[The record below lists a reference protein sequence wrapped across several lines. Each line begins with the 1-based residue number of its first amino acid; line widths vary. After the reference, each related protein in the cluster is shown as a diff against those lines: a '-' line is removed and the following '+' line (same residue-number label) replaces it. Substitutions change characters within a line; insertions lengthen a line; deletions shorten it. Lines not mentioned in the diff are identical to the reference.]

1 MANYNFNED
10 LTIGQNGENVVKLFL
25 ESKGASFINFND
37 NNQYDLKM
45 KLNEE
50 EITYEIKTDVF
61 CKPEKD
67 TGNLFIE
74 FFSRDKE
81 SGISTSKAK
90 WFVTYYKYLNEMWF
104 IKTEDL
110 KQLIIKNNFRV
121 TVGGDVGSQTHGYL
135 IPRNNFKEHFKI
147 YKI

>member
-1 MANYNFNED
+1 MANYNFRKD
-10 LTIGQNGENVVKLFL
+10 LKIGQKGEEVVKTFL
-25 ESKGASFINFND
+25 ESKGASFVNFND

-45 KLNEE
+45 MLNEE

-61 CKPEKD
+61 CSPEYD

-90 WFVTYYKYLNEMWF
+90 WFVNYYKFLNEMWF

-110 KQLIIKNNFRV
+110 RQLIIKNNFKV
-121 TVGGDVGSQTHGYL
+121 KVGGDVGSQTHGYL
-135 IPRNNFKEHFKI
+135 IPRNEFKEHFKI
-147 YKI
+147 YKL